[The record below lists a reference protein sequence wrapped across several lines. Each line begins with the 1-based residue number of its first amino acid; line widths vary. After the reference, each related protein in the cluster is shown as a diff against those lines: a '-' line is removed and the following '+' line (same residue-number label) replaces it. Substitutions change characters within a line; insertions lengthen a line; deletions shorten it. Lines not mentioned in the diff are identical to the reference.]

1 MSNEPKVVS
10 TGGEAAAFYISGIEE
25 GDYEELPIE
34 PQSED
39 LAETDETRLNLEI
52 KELAES
58 LDSVVD
64 MYEYVRNN
72 IDFEPYYGSRKGAS
86 GALAQKSGNDYD
98 QASLLIAMLR
108 YKNIPA
114 RYVRGFAEIDIDK
127 AMEWAQAETPEAAAK
142 ILAAAGIP
150 VTTIV
155 SGGKII
161 AVAWN
166 IWVGSHKCLIECTG
180 NAK

>member
-1 MSNEPKVVS
+1 M
-10 TGGEAAAFYISGIEE
+10 
-25 GDYEELPIE
+25 
-34 PQSED
+34 
-39 LAETDETRLNLEI
+39 AETDETRLNLEI

-114 RYVRGFAEIDIDK
+114 RYVRGLAEIDIDK

-161 AVAWN
+161 AVCMEHV
-166 IWVGSHKCLIECTG
+166 WVEAYVPYGRYRERK
-180 NAK
+180 